1 MDRIYDVTKKRTFKG
16 GLRMSVILASMLFL
30 TVISIIGTY
39 GILLQRTR
47 EMGVELIKS
56 YVADEERN
64 ISKYKTVIGMGL
76 RYIEKLENDHD
87 EFSVAEKNVMHF
99 LWNAAV
105 SLDNPELGCY
115 VIYDGKLM
123 SLQNIVGIE
132 NFDFTGTDLYKK
144 IIDNDGDIVF
154 AETPLYYDKEKKVN
168 IAAQADPESGNAIFI
183 DIQKADF
190 ERTHEDL
197 AIPQESAYYLF
208 NEEGSLMYYK
218 VPFDVD
224 EDRLEAYADELYK
237 KVIDDNISYM
247 GENITD
253 INNEGR
259 MFFYQGISNG
269 WTCVMTI
276 PHSEL
281 FSGFWWIIILY
292 IVIFVLFFIV
302 MIIISVRDMR
312 MEHIIMRANA
322 TIRAIGNAYFAIYRV
337 NLKEET
343 YEMVKG
349 SQEVKRMIPRSG
361 KYNDMLFAFAHVV
374 DDDTGVKITKTFSL
388 EHVRQ
393 LVSENVTDFGGDFLR
408 YMNGKKQWV
417 NIALVLDDSLEK
429 EEAVI
434 VFRQVD
440 NEKNQQIRRMKL
452 LEFALAAADESE
464 KSQKRFFS
472 KISHEMRTPL
482 NIILG
487 MNELA
492 MSEDCTSEKRLDYQR
507 KIEYAGNDM
516 LKLVNNILEISRMD
530 VESMPVEKK
539 AFNLSEEFS
548 NIIQPFKEQAE
559 REGKKLEV
567 KTDIMTEDVLGDVL
581 NLMQIL
587 NNLISNAFQ
596 FTHEGDNVTVTM
608 RQAGVDSTNYI
619 FTVEDTGIGIAEE
632 DIPKIFVPYY
642 RGGQFRDRSVFGGG
656 LGLAVVKS
664 LVSQKGGTIEVNSR
678 LGEGTSFIVTLPF
691 SPANVGETEEADSAP
706 PDIMDGMS
714 VLVVDDNELNR
725 ELIEELLSARGVRT
739 VSAADG
745 KEALDIFRESEL
757 FSFDAVIM
765 DMQMPVMDGCES
777 AAAIRALDR
786 PDAKWVLIIA
796 LTANYFSEDVIR
808 TAQAGMNAH
817 LSKPVDMNILQ
828 KTLEDLISK
837 RSSGNI

>member
-1 MDRIYDVTKKRTFKG
+1 MDRIYDVTKKRVFNS
-16 GLRMSVILASMLFL
+16 GLRMAVILASVLFL
-30 TVISIIGTY
+30 MIISIIGTY
-39 GILLQRTR
+39 RILLQNTR
-47 EMGVELIKS
+47 EMGVELIKG

-64 ISKYKTVIGMGL
+64 IATYKTVIGMGI
-76 RYIEKLENDHD
+76 RYIDKLENDHE
-87 EFSVAEKNVMHF
+87 EFSDAEKNIMHY

-105 SLDNPELGCY
+105 SMDNPELGCY
-115 VIYDGKLM
+115 VIYDGELL
-123 SLQNIVGIE
+123 SLQNIEGIGD
-132 NFDFTGTDLYKK
+132 FDFTGTDLYKK
-144 IIDNDGDIVF
+144 LIDNDGDIVF
-154 AETPLYYDKEKKVN
+154 AETPVYYDEEKMINV
-168 IAAQADPESGNAIFI
+168 AAQADPESGNAVFI
-183 DIQKADF
+183 DIRKADF
-190 ERTHEDL
+190 EKTHDDL
-197 AIPQESAYYLF
+197 NIPQESAYYLF
-208 NEEGSLMYYK
+208 NEAGHLMYYS
-218 VPFDVD
+218 VPFDID
-224 EDRLEAYADELYK
+224 ESRLETYASELYK
-237 KVIDDNISYM
+237 KVLDDNTSYI
-247 GENITD
+247 GENIAD
-253 INNEGR
+253 INNETR
-259 MFFYQGISNG
+259 MFLYHGISNG

-276 PHSEL
+276 PHSVL
-281 FSGFWWIIILY
+281 FSGFWWMIIFYLIVFILFFVVIIL
-292 IVIFVLFFIV
+292 
-302 MIIISVRDMR
+302 ISVRDMR
-312 MEHIIMRANA
+312 MERIIMRTNA

-349 SQEVKRMIPRSG
+349 SQEIKRMIPRSG

-374 DDDTGVKITKTFSL
+374 DDDTGVKMTKAFSL

-393 LVSENVTDFGGDFLR
+393 LVAENVTDFGGDFLR

-434 VFRQVD
+434 VFRQID
-440 NEKNQQIRRMKL
+440 NEKNQQLHRLKL

-492 MSEDCTSEKRLDYQR
+492 MREDCTPEKRLDYQR

-516 LKLVNNILEISRMD
+516 LKLINNILEISRID
-530 VESMPVEKK
+530 VEFMPVEKK

-559 REGKKLEV
+559 REGKKFEIKIDI
-567 KTDIMTEDVLGDVL
+567 KTEEVLGDSL

-596 FTHEGDNVTVTM
+596 FTHEGDSITVAM
-608 RQAGVDSTNYI
+608 RQAGLDSTNYI
-619 FTVEDTGIGIAEE
+619 LTVEDTGIGIAEE
-632 DIPKIFVPYY
+632 ALPKIFVPYY
-642 RGGQFRDRSVFGGG
+642 RGSQFRDRSVFGGG

-664 LVSQKGGTIEVNSR
+664 LVSQKGGTIEVKSK
-678 LGEGTSFIVTLPF
+678 LGEGTCFIVTLPF
-691 SPANVGETEEADSAP
+691 SPANVGAADEPDAKTT
-706 PDIMDGMS
+706 DIMEGMS
-714 VLVVDDNELNR
+714 VLVVDDNDLNR
-725 ELIEELLSARGVRT
+725 ELIAELLSARGVRT

-745 KEALDIFRESEL
+745 KEAFETFRESEL

-777 AAAIRALDR
+777 AAAIRGLDR

-817 LSKPVDMNILQ
+817 LAKPVDMNILQ